1 MSNGT
6 VKFFN
11 AAKGFG
17 FITPDDGG
25 KDVFVPATSI
35 TASGI
40 AKLKAGQRV
49 AFDSEPDA
57 KGPKAVNLKLL
68 AEPVRDIPRETKEP
82 RAQAKPAISLYCDSD
97 SDDAQDVLAA
107 LRDLGHEPHLVDV
120 ITAPPSREE
129 LKTLSLLM
137 READQS
143 LVRRYDR
150 LFLELQLDDR
160 FISENEFWTGIFEHP
175 TLING
180 PVLANANKARLCR
193 TPQDVK
199 AFLGADAAAGKP
211 KGLSPRIA
219 AMMTGGVVPPPEP
232 KEHIAPAISQKPAP
246 AFLPKQG
253 QPKAKIEPRKTPKL
267 AADMAPPKTAAA
279 KTAVKKAAAKPV
291 KKAAPAKKTVKK
303 KK

>member
-1 MSNGT
+1 M
-6 VKFFN
+6 
-11 AAKGFG
+11 
-17 FITPDDGG
+17 
-25 KDVFVPATSI
+25 
-35 TASGI
+35 
-40 AKLKAGQRV
+40 
-49 AFDSEPDA
+49 
-57 KGPKAVNLKLL
+57 
-68 AEPVRDIPRETKEP
+68 
-82 RAQAKPAISLYCDSD
+82 
-97 SDDAQDVLAA
+97 
-107 LRDLGHEPHLVDV
+107 GHEPHLVDV

-180 PVLANANKARLCR
+180 PVLASANKARLCR

-219 AMMTGGVVPPPEP
+219 AMMTGGVVPPPTP

-246 AFLPKQG
+246 AVLAKQG
-253 QPKAKIEPRKTPKL
+253 EPKAKIETRKTAKP
-267 AADMAPPKTAAA
+267 AAA
-279 KTAVKKAAAKPV
+279 KPALKKAAAKPV
-291 KKAAPAKKTVKK
+291 KKAAPAKKPVKMK
-303 KK
+303 K

>member
-1 MSNGT
+1 
-6 VKFFN
+6 
-11 AAKGFG
+11 
-17 FITPDDGG
+17 
-25 KDVFVPATSI
+25 
-35 TASGI
+35 
-40 AKLKAGQRV
+40 
-49 AFDSEPDA
+49 
-57 KGPKAVNLKLL
+57 
-68 AEPVRDIPRETKEP
+68 
-82 RAQAKPAISLYCDSD
+82 
-97 SDDAQDVLAA
+97 
-107 LRDLGHEPHLVDV
+107 
-120 ITAPPSREE
+120 
-129 LKTLSLLM
+129 M